1 MSKHVQDQLLISR
14 LAQSET
20 AAFARLRKLCF
31 RPAVCHV
38 MQNSGNRQ
46 DGEDVYADAEMTMY
60 QKATAG
66 LVLIAPVSTYMHC
79 VCKRIW
85 LMELRRRKRRQQ
97 MISQSFPDYPTAS
110 WELEEAA
117 EKYQTEQLLA
127 WVHQAIAELNPTK
140 KALILL
146 SAYTSIS
153 GEEMAHETGLKDRMV
168 VKVKLSQ
175 ARKEVKDKILQHM
188 LTLN

>member
-1 MSKHVQDQLLISR
+1 MSKHLHDQLLISR

-20 AAFARLRKLCF
+20 AAFARLRRLCF
-31 RPAVCHV
+31 RPAVSHV
-38 MQNSGNRQ
+38 MHNSGNRQ
-46 DGEDVYADAEMTMY
+46 DGEDVYADAEIVMY
-60 QKATAG
+60 QKAVEG
-66 LVLIAPVSTYMHC
+66 LVLSASVSTYMHC
-79 VCKRIW
+79 VCRQIW
-85 LMELRRRKRRQQ
+85 LMELRRRKRRKQTLSA
-97 MISQSFPDYPTAS
+97 IIPDFQSGAWDIDP
-110 WELEEAA
+110 EA
-117 EKYQTEQLLA
+117 EQRRKEQL
-127 WVHQAIAELNPTK
+127 VMRIHQAITELNPTK
-140 KALILL
+140 KVLILL